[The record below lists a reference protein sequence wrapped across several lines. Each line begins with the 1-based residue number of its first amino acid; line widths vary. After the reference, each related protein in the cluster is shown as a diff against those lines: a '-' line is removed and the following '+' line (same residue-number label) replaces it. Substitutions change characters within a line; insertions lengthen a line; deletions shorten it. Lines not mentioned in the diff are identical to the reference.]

1 MVKQET
7 KQAAKQETKTITKTP
22 VKVNQTIIVD
32 GTNLIAGRMCS
43 HVAKLLLQG
52 NRVSIV
58 NTENIMI
65 SGNRDAI
72 IKSYRKF
79 LEIASIN
86 NPKFG
91 PFHPRRPDTII
102 TKMVRGMLPKTKSS
116 GQTALK
122 RLRAYLGVP
131 NELRSL
137 ARTQF
142 EDAKITKP
150 SPYYTSVGELGRM
163 VGWHE

>member
-1 MVKQET
+1 LAKQQTQTKTEVKQV
-7 KQAAKQETKTITKTP
+7 Q
-22 VKVNQTIIVD
+22 NIIVD
-32 GTNLIAGRMCS
+32 GTNMIAGRLCS
-43 HVAKLLLQG
+43 HVAKLLING

-58 NTENIMI
+58 NTENVML
-65 SGNRDAI
+65 SGDRDAI

-91 PFHPRRPDTII
+91 PFHPRRPDTMI
-102 TKMVRGMLPKTKSS
+102 TKMVRGMLPKKPS
-116 GQTALK
+116 GKTAFK

-131 NELRSL
+131 NELKSMTT
-137 ARTQF
+137 TQF
-142 EDAKITKP
+142 EDAKIRKS
-150 SPYYTSVGELGRM
+150 SPYYTSMGELGKM

>member
-1 MVKQET
+1 M
-7 KQAAKQETKTITKTP
+7 AKQETQTKSES
-22 VKVNQTIIVD
+22 KSAQNIIVD
-32 GTNLIAGRMCS
+32 GTNLIAGRLCS
-43 HVAKLLLQG
+43 HVAKLLIEG

-58 NTENIMI
+58 NTENIML
-65 SGNRDAI
+65 SGDRDAI
-72 IKSYRKF
+72 IKSYREF

-102 TKMVRGMLPKTKSS
+102 TKMVRGMLPKKPS
-116 GQTALK
+116 GKTALK

-131 NELRSL
+131 DELRSMTK
-137 ARTQF
+137 TQF
-142 EDAKITKP
+142 EDAKIRRA

>member
-1 MVKQET
+1 MVKQQVET
-7 KQAAKQETKTITKTP
+7 KIKPKP
-22 VKVNQTIIVD
+22 SQTIIVD
-32 GTNLIAGRMCS
+32 GTNLIAGRLCS
-43 HVAKLLLQG
+43 HVAKLLLEG
-52 NRVSIV
+52 NRVTIV
-58 NTENIMI
+58 NSENIMI
-65 SGNRDAI
+65 SGNRKSI
-72 IKSYRKF
+72 IESYRKF

-102 TKMVRGMLPKTKSS
+102 TKMVRGMLPKTKFS
-116 GQTALK
+116 GKAALK

-137 ARTQF
+137 TRTQF
-142 EDAKITKP
+142 DDAKIRKP